1 MDISFLVPILKVLA
15 ALGLMLIFLR
25 LKLGIG
31 LSILLGSLG
40 MALFFGHGPV
50 QWTRMGLASLIDTQ
64 LVLLLVIIDLIMVL
78 SQLLES
84 TGQSQRL
91 MKQLGIALR
100 WEKLRLAFFP
110 ALIGLLPMPGGAVF
124 SAPMV
129 KNATEHT
136 APSGERLALINYW
149 FRHVWEMIWPLY
161 PGIILAASL
170 SGLSLFR
177 LISFTWPSTLIL
189 LALGWFFY
197 LTRLPAPK
205 IETNHDSALRF
216 DLRETF
222 RQGSP
227 LIIAVLGTLG
237 LEVLIWVLQLPLPS
251 ETGFIAAL
259 VLAVGTCLLQ
269 NRETVKGWGR
279 LFVKAHV
286 LSMLGT
292 LAAIYV
298 FKGVLDQGGVVQ
310 ELSQGAGSRATLL
323 AITCSLPFLVGC
335 ISGISMAFVG
345 STFPLIH
352 GIMAQ
357 LSIEATIPYVVL
369 ALFSGFAGVM
379 ASPLHICFVLTCE
392 YFQSSLIRTWLKLLI
407 PTGLFLACGVVY
419 SFLLMAG

>member
-1 MDISFLVPILKVLA
+1 
-15 ALGLMLIFLR
+15 
-25 LKLGIG
+25 
-31 LSILLGSLG
+31 
-40 MALFFGHGPV
+40 
-50 QWTRMGLASLIDTQ
+50 
-64 LVLLLVIIDLIMVL
+64 
-78 SQLLES
+78 
-84 TGQSQRL
+84 
-91 MKQLGIALR
+91 MKQLAIALR

-129 KNATEHT
+129 KNAAEQT
-136 APSGERLALINYW
+136 AHSGERLALINYW

-177 LISFTWPSTLIL
+177 LISFTWPSTLVL

-197 LTRLPAPK
+197 LARLPAPQVDAADSSELTFDPG
-205 IETNHDSALRF
+205 ETL
-216 DLRETF
+216 

-237 LEVLIWVLQLPLPS
+237 LEMLIWLLQLPIPS

-259 VLAVGTCLLQ
+259 VLAVGSCLLQ
-269 NRETVKGWGR
+269 NRDAVSGWGS
-279 LFVKAHV
+279 LFVKPHV

-292 LAAIYV
+292 LAAIFV

-335 ISGISMAFVG
+335 ISGITMAFVG

-357 LSIEATIPYVVL
+357 LSIESTIPYVVL

-392 YFQSSLIRTWLKLLI
+392 YFQTSLIRTWLKLLA
-407 PTGLFLACGVVY
+407 PTALFLVSGVVY
-419 SFLLMAG
+419 FFALTGL

>member
-1 MDISFLVPILKVLA
+1 MDVTFLIPILKVLA
-15 ALGLMLIFLR
+15 ALGLMLVFLR

-31 LSILLGSLG
+31 MSILLGSLG

-50 QWTRMGLASLIDTQ
+50 QWTRMGLTSLMDTQ
-64 LVLLLVIIDLIMVL
+64 LVLLLIIIDLIMVL

-91 MKQLGIALR
+91 MKQLSIALR

-129 KNATEHT
+129 KNATEQT
-136 APSGERLALINYW
+136 AHSGERLALINYW

-170 SGLSLFR
+170 SGVSLFR

-197 LTRLPAPK
+197 LSRLPGPK
-205 IETNHDSALRF
+205 FDGGRASKPAFDKGETL
-216 DLRETF
+216 

-237 LEVLIWVLQLPLPS
+237 LEMLIWLLQLPIPS

-259 VLAVGTCLLQ
+259 ALAVAGCLLQ
-269 NRETVKGWGR
+269 NRDAVKGWGS
-279 LFVKAHV
+279 LFVKPHV

-292 LAAIYV
+292 LAAIFV

-335 ISGISMAFVG
+335 ISGITMAFVG

-357 LSIEATIPYVVL
+357 LSIESTIPYVVL

-392 YFQSSLIRTWLKLLI
+392 YFQTSLIRTWLKLLA
-407 PTGLFLACGVVY
+407 PTALFLVSGVVY
-419 SFLLMAG
+419 FFALTGL